1 MKWLKKTLNR
11 LAAQKTA
18 EARPDR
24 ESSLSQIEHLE
35 PRLCLGAF
43 DAPEMG
49 SWTPQEPAMIAPAN
63 TNAGVSTTQPPLNPY
78 GASHAYGYPA
88 VGNSEPI
95 ALQPST
101 PMVPETP
108 NPTPPSGAIGS
119 QINGGLSESVLPPAI
134 GDNNGQSEGNTPSG
148 FVTPETNSSAASPSS
163 ADQLGAFGGNI
174 GAASNGV
181 AVSGGATGTG
191 IENVTTIDTES
202 ANGAGAEGS
211 TETEVRYPAWWEDL
225 EEPVTIKYDFRSIG
239 DYENYITDEEI
250 AVAEQALTDWS
261 SATGGILQFERDIYA
276 ENYEIMNI
284 GTGALEAFG
293 HNSGQG
299 GTLGLGGGA
308 ITQVNADADI
318 NVAGVAW
325 LDVTENWDTEIGN
338 GDVAETVDYYTVLS
352 HEIGHVIG
360 LEDGGSLSNPDIM
373 RGYYNNELTSNAIDY
388 AAVNGSYH
396 TTIEQLAAQDASFE
410 VYAMSLTQLSAEEVE
425 RLLRRAS
432 AATASDDA
440 VIAVVDRA
448 GSILGV
454 LAEDGVLRNIND
466 SQNTASFGNGN
477 MVIDTQTEREAFSF
491 FVEGAVAKARTAAIF
506 SNGDPNNTDSFSP
519 GGTLAP
525 LTSRLVRFISQ
536 TTITEREVE
545 GRPTVRDDFDQT
557 LVGPGY
563 VAPIGVGG
571 HFPPE
576 VNFTP
581 PVDLFAIEH
590 TNRDRVADRTDVN
603 PNQDVNNAPGAGDIL
618 RFNIPFEAVDPNLVA
633 ALREPLSFGELSG
646 LDPNARSRGV
656 ATLPGGI
663 PIFRDT
669 NGDGVGETLVGGIG
683 VFFPGRDGFA
693 TFEQN
698 FIPGIGQTE
707 EQRTNAPKV
716 LEAEY
721 MALMALG
728 GSQLA
733 AAVGIPLASTDIFAA
748 DPGLENIES
757 LDLPFGR
764 LDLVGI
770 TLQVVGPIA
779 NRQGVGEVIAHGMS
793 IGRGEVNG
801 TFAAPD
807 GTLTQVDTTQETN
820 AANFV
825 DGREVPHGFIV
836 PPRDGSTAGSVT
848 ADEVQQIIEQA
859 IAAAEQVRAAVRLRA
874 DTGDPSSRTRMVFS
888 VTDLDGNVV
897 GLFRMQDATIFSID
911 VAVAKARNVT
921 YYASDELVEADQL
934 EGVPEGTAFT
944 NRTFRFLAE
953 GRFPSGIDQSPPG
966 PFSTLN
972 NSFINPYTAEN
983 NGAAQAAEAYQDT
996 VLGRN
1001 SFDPSV
1007 IDQTTNFNFADVPG
1021 NDPDNQNGIVFF
1033 PGSTPL
1039 YRDGVLIGGFG
1050 VSGDGVD
1057 QDDVVTFL
1065 GAQGFLPQQNG
1076 VLKADQVKFRDVRL
1090 PYQKFLRNPFG

>member
-11 LAAQKTA
+11 LAAQNIA
-18 EARPDR
+18 EARPNR
-24 ESSLSQIEHLE
+24 EASLSQIEHLE

-49 SWTPQEPAMIAPAN
+49 NWAPQEPAMIAPAN
-63 TNAGVSTTQPPLNPY
+63 TNAGVPTTQPPMNPY
-78 GASHAYGYPA
+78 GGSNAYGYPP
-88 VGNSEPI
+88 VTNPEPVTPP
-95 ALQPST
+95 PSSA
-101 PMVPETP
+101 MVPP
-108 NPTPPSGAIGS
+108 PTDSTNANGSTGS
-119 QINGGLSESVLPPAI
+119 QINGGLNVSALPTVFADTTGNPA
-134 GDNNGQSEGNTPSG
+134 GNTANG
-148 FVTPETNSSAASPSS
+148 FAAPASSQSALSS
-163 ADQLGAFGGNI
+163 TGANEEGAFGGNT
-174 GAASNGV
+174 GAGPGGI
-181 AVSGGATGTG
+181 AVNAGPEGSG

-211 TETEVRYPAWWEDL
+211 TEAEVRFPAWWEDL

-250 AVAEQALTDWS
+250 AVAEQALADWTA
-261 SATGGILQFERDIYA
+261 ATGGILQFERDIYA

-293 HNSGQG
+293 YNSSQG

-308 ITQVNADADI
+308 ITQASEDAPI

-325 LDVTENWDTEIGN
+325 LDATENWDTEVGN
-338 GDVAETVDYYTVLS
+338 GDVAETVDYYTVVS
-352 HEIGHVIG
+352 HEIGHVLG
-360 LEDGGSLSNPDIM
+360 LADGGSLTNPDIM
-373 RGYYNNELTSNAIDY
+373 RGFYNTELTSGAIDY
-388 AAVNGSYH
+388 AAENGEYH
-396 TTIEQLAAQDASFE
+396 STIEQIAAQDASFE
-410 VYAMSLTQLSAEEVE
+410 VYAMQLTQLSSEEVE

-454 LAEDGVLRNIND
+454 LAEDGVIRNIND
-466 SQNTASFGNGN
+466 STNTASFGNGN
-477 MVIDTQTEREAFSF
+477 MLIDNQTEREAFSF
-491 FVEGAVAKARTAAIF
+491 FVEGAVAKARTAALF
-506 SNGDPNNTDSFSP
+506 SNGDPTNQDAFSP

-536 TTITEREVE
+536 TTITQREVE
-545 GRPTVRDDFDQT
+545 GRATVREDFDDT
-557 LVGPGY
+557 LRGPGY

-576 VNFTP
+576 INFTP

-590 TNRDRVADRTDVN
+590 TNRDRVFDRTDVN
-603 PNQDVNNAPGAGDIL
+603 SNQDAANPPQNGDIL
-618 RFNIPFEAVDPNLVA
+618 RFNIPYAAVDPNMVD
-633 ALREPLSFGELSG
+633 ALREPLSFGEVSG
-646 LDPNARSRGV
+646 LDPNARSRGI

-663 PIFRDT
+663 PIFRDS
-669 NGDGVGETLVGGIG
+669 NGDGVGDTLVGGIG

-721 MALMALG
+721 MALTAVG
-728 GSQLA
+728 GSFLA
-733 AAVGIPLASTDIFAA
+733 GSVGVPLAGADIFQGE
-748 DPGLENIES
+748 GLLEAIPS
-757 LDLPFGR
+757 IDLPFGR

-793 IGRGEVNG
+793 IGRAEGASG
-801 TFAAPD
+801 LFAAPD
-807 GTLTQVDTTQETN
+807 GTLTAVDAAVPNN
-820 AANFV
+820 AVNFV
-825 DGREVPHGFIV
+825 DGRAVPAGFIV
-836 PPRDGSTAGSVT
+836 PPRDGSTPGSIT
-848 ADEVQQIIEQA
+848 AEEVQTVIQNA
-859 IAAAEQVRAAVRLRA
+859 IAGAEQVRAAVRL
-874 DTGDPSSRTRMVFS
+874 PLSSRTRMVFS

-921 YYASDELVEADQL
+921 YYASDELDEADQL
-934 EGVPEGTAFT
+934 EGVPDQVAFT

-953 GRFPSGIDQSPPG
+953 GRYPSGIDQSPPG

-983 NGAAQAAEAYQDT
+983 NGTAQAAEAYQDT

-1007 IDQTTNFNFADVPG
+1007 IDQTTNFNFADVAG

>member
-11 LAAQKTA
+11 LAAQNTA

-24 ESSLSQIEHLE
+24 ETSLSQIEHLE

-49 SWTPQEPAMIAPAN
+49 NWVPQEPAMIAPAN
-63 TNAGVSTTQPPLNPY
+63 TNTGVPTTQPPTDPY
-78 GASHAYGYPA
+78 GASNTYAYPPVTNPQPVSPA
-88 VGNSEPI
+88 S
-95 ALQPST
+95 SS
-101 PMVPETP
+101 PMVP
-108 NPTPPSGAIGS
+108 PTTDSTNANGSTGS
-119 QINGGLSESVLPPAI
+119 QLNGGLNVSALPTVFAETTGSPSENPV
-134 GDNNGQSEGNTPSG
+134 NG
-148 FVTPETNSSAASPSS
+148 FVSPVTSQSSLASPN
-163 ADQLGAFGGNI
+163 ANEQGAFGGNT
-174 GAASNGV
+174 GAGPGGI
-181 AVSGGATGTG
+181 AVNAGAEGTG
-191 IENVTTIDTES
+191 IENVTTIDTET

-211 TETEVRYPAWWEDL
+211 TEAEVRYPAWWEDL

-250 AVAEQALTDWS
+250 AVAEQALADWTA
-261 SATGGILQFERDIYA
+261 ATGGILQFERDIYA

-293 HNSGQG
+293 YNSSQG

-308 ITQVNADADI
+308 ITQDSEDARI

-325 LDVTENWDTEIGN
+325 LDATENWDTEVGN
-338 GDVAETVDYYTVLS
+338 GDVAETLDYYTVVS
-352 HEIGHVIG
+352 HEIGHVLG
-360 LEDGGSLSNPDIM
+360 LADGGSLTASSIM
-373 RGYYNNELTSNAIDY
+373 QGFYNTEMTSGAIDY
-388 AAVNGSYH
+388 AAENGEYH
-396 TTIEQLAAQDASFE
+396 STIEQIAAQEASFQ
-410 VYAMSLTQLSAEEVE
+410 VYAMQLTQLSSEEVE

-454 LAEDGVLRNIND
+454 LAEDGVIRNIND
-466 SQNTASFGNGN
+466 STNTASFGNGN
-477 MVIDTQTEREAFSF
+477 MMIDTQTEREAFSF
-491 FVEGAVAKARTAAIF
+491 FVEGAVAKARTAALF
-506 SNGDPNNTDSFSP
+506 SNGDPTNTDAFSP

-536 TTITEREVE
+536 TTITQREVE
-545 GRPTVRDDFDQT
+545 GRATVREDYDDT
-557 LVGPGY
+557 LRGPGY

-576 VNFTP
+576 INFTP

-603 PNQDVNNAPGAGDIL
+603 PNQGVSAPQADEIL
-618 RFNIPFEAVDPNLVA
+618 RFNIPFEAVGEGMAD
-633 ALREPLSFGELSG
+633 ALREPLSFGEVSG
-646 LDPNARSRGV
+646 LDPNARSRGI

-669 NGDGVGETLVGGIG
+669 NGDGIGDGLVGGIG

-721 MALMALG
+721 MALMAVG
-728 GSQLA
+728 GSLA
-733 AAVGIPLASTDIFAA
+733 AGAVGIPGASGDIFEGE
-748 DPGLENIES
+748 GLLEAIPS

-770 TLQVVGPIA
+770 TLQVIGPIA

-793 IGRGEVNG
+793 IGRAEGASG
-801 TFAAPD
+801 LFAAPD
-807 GTLTQVDTTQETN
+807 GTLTAVDAAVPNN
-820 AANFV
+820 AVNFV
-825 DGREVPHGFIV
+825 DGRAVPHGFIV
-836 PPRDGSTAGSVT
+836 PPRNGSTEDSIRAE
-848 ADEVQQIIEQA
+848 EVQTVIQNA
-859 IAAAEQVRAAVRLRA
+859 IAAAEQVRAAVRLRG
-874 DTGDPSSRTRMVFS
+874 DTLDPSSRTRMVFS

-934 EGVPEGTAFT
+934 EGVPEQVAFT

-953 GRFPSGIDQSPPG
+953 GRYPSGIDQSPPG

-983 NGAAQAAEAYQDT
+983 NGTPQAAEAYQDT